1 MTASLPQVSLE
12 HHDRL
17 MRHVD
22 AMTAV
27 GDLVGVA
34 PVAELRPRVDEVAE
48 FVNGLLLPHMEAAEH
63 TLYPELERMLQN
75 RHSMTPMRREHDE
88 IRKLVRGAGSSPGAA
103 RLRASPYR
111 RDGRACGASSSA
123 STRCSRSTWPRS
135 SCISGSSSTVC
146 PPKRPRSSRRRWTTV
161 ASQPSDLDDGS
172 KAAVGSEWR
181 VSASNAGLKRLC
193 SRSRWMRRTGSAQR
207 PG

>member
-22 AMTAV
+22 ALTGV

-34 PVAELRPRVDEVAE
+34 PVAELRPRINEVAE

-88 IRKLVRGAGSSPGAA
+88 IRKSVAELVRLQA
-103 RLRASPYR
+103 RLDAAPLHT
-111 RDGRACGASSSA
+111 GE
-123 STRCSRSTWPRS
+123 
-135 SCISGSSSTVC
+135 
-146 PPKRPRSSRRRWTTV
+146 TV
-161 ASQPSDLDDGS
+161 ALRRAIFRLYAMLKVHLAEEQLYLGIIEQGTSAE
-172 KAAVGSEWR
+172 AAEKL
-181 VSASNAGLKRLC
+181 ATA
-193 SRSRWMRRTGSAQR
+193 MEHTGITDF
-207 PG
+207 

>member
-34 PVAELRPRVDEVAE
+34 PVADLRPRVDEVAE
-48 FVNGLLLPHMEAAEH
+48 FVNGLLLPHMEVAEH

-88 IRKLVRGAGSSPGAA
+88 IRKLGAELVRLQA
-103 RLRASPYR
+103 RL
-111 RDGRACGASSSA
+111 DSA
-123 STRCSRSTWPRS
+123 PLHTDE
-135 SCISGSSSTVC
+135 
-146 PPKRPRSSRRRWTTV
+146 TV
-161 ASQPSDLDDGS
+161 ALRRVIFRLYAMLKVHLAEEQLYLGIIEH
-172 KAAVGSEWR
+172 G
-181 VSASNAGLKRLC
+181 VSAEAAEKLATAMDHSGITAF
-193 SRSRWMRRTGSAQR
+193 
-207 PG
+207 

>member
-22 AMTAV
+22 TMPAL

-34 PVAELRPRVDEVAE
+34 PVAELRPGVDELVA
-48 FVNGLLLPHMEAAEH
+48 FLDGLLLPHMEAAEH

-88 IRKLVRGAGSSPGAA
+88 IRQLVTELA
-103 RLRASPYR
+103 RLQARLDP
-111 RDGRACGASSSA
+111 GPLHTGE
-123 STRCSRSTWPRS
+123 
-135 SCISGSSSTVC
+135 
-146 PPKRPRSSRRRWTTV
+146 TV
-161 ASQPSDLDDGS
+161 ALRRAIFRLYAMLKVHLAEENLYLGIIEH
-172 KAAVGSEWR
+172 G
-181 VSASNAGLKRLC
+181 VSAAAAEKLA
-193 SRSRWMRRTGSAQR
+193 SAMDH
-207 PG
+207 GGVTSF

>member
-17 MRHVD
+17 MHHVD

-34 PVAELRPRVDEVAE
+34 PVAELRPRVNEVAE
-48 FVNGLLLPHMEAAEH
+48 FVDGLLLPHMEAAEH

-88 IRKLVRGAGSSPGAA
+88 IRKLGAELVRLQA
-103 RLRASPYR
+103 RL
-111 RDGRACGASSSA
+111 DSA
-123 STRCSRSTWPRS
+123 PLHT
-135 SCISGSSSTVC
+135 GE
-146 PPKRPRSSRRRWTTV
+146 TV
-161 ASQPSDLDDGS
+161 ALRRVIFRLYAMLKVHLAEEQLYLGIIEHGVSTE
-172 KAAVGSEWR
+172 AAEKLAAAMDHSGIT
-181 VSASNAGLKRLC
+181 AF
-193 SRSRWMRRTGSAQR
+193 
-207 PG
+207 

>member
-22 AMTAV
+22 TMPAI

-34 PVAELRPRVDEVAE
+34 PVAELRPGVDGLVA
-48 FVNGLLLPHMEAAEH
+48 FLDGLLVPHMEAAEQ

-88 IRKLVRGAGSSPGAA
+88 IRQLVAELSRLQA
-103 RLRASPYR
+103 RLDP
-111 RDGRACGASSSA
+111 GPLHTGE
-123 STRCSRSTWPRS
+123 
-135 SCISGSSSTVC
+135 
-146 PPKRPRSSRRRWTTV
+146 TV
-161 ASQPSDLDDGS
+161 ALRRAIFRLYAMLKVHLAEENLYLGIIEHGVSD
-172 KAAVGSEWR
+172 AAAEKLA
-181 VSASNAGLKRLC
+181 SAMDHSGVT
-193 SRSRWMRRTGSAQR
+193 SF
-207 PG
+207 